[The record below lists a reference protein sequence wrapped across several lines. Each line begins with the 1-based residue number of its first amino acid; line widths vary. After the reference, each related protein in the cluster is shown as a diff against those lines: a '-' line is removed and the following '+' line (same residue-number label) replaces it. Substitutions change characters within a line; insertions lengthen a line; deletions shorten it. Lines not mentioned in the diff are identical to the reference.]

1 MEMNQALSD
10 MLTATDLNTSQV
22 VFIKDIIVCI
32 NIVHGYQAE
41 EIDPVSVGEETS
53 DPALVKAISKM
64 KKLDV
69 KLADVTKVI
78 VF

>member
-22 VFIKDIIVCI
+22 VFIKHIIVCI
-32 NIVHGYQAE
+32 NIVCGYQAE

-53 DPALVKAISKM
+53 DPALLKAISKM

>member
-1 MEMNQALSD
+1 M
-10 MLTATDLNTSQV
+10 
-22 VFIKDIIVCI
+22 
-32 NIVHGYQAE
+32 
-41 EIDPVSVGEETS
+41 GEETS
-53 DPALVKAISKM
+53 DPALLKAISKM

>member
-22 VFIKDIIVCI
+22 VFIKHIIVCI
-32 NIVHGYQAE
+32 NIVRGYQAE

-53 DPALVKAISKM
+53 DPALLKAISKM

>member
-22 VFIKDIIVCI
+22 VFIKQIIVCI
-32 NIVHGYQAE
+32 NIVRGYQAE

-53 DPALVKAISKM
+53 DPALLKAISKM